1 MNGHEK
7 CAECGALKGLS
18 VVHWRGICISMLSN
32 EAPIKS
38 DVSSRRERV
47 KHLYASMIRSFE
59 DRGGRV
65 HARINAI
72 DEVVPSGTV
81 IVRREQPLKIFR
93 ALTGGEVLTIHP
105 DVGHV
110 YANAV
115 EWKPSKGSRGL
126 ANAFTEGF
134 GEYEGLVTVIGFRKS
149 ADMDISYPQGL
160 EFYQPGLDRDL
171 VRCVQGT
178 MSMDDVR
185 FVIFRVPIDRFPLED
200 MTFDERE
207 KYEEWLESGHAI
219 HKPLFIFRAVTFPD
233 AEKKNDPFRGEL
245 AA

>member
-1 MNGHEK
+1 
-7 CAECGALKGLS
+7 
-18 VVHWRGICISMLSN
+18 MLSN

-38 DVSSRRERV
+38 DVWSRRERV

-72 DEVVPSGTV
+72 DEVVPNGAV
-81 IVRREQPLKIFR
+81 IVRREHPLKV
-93 ALTGGEVLTIHP
+93 LHVLTRGEALAIHP
-105 DVGHV
+105 DAGHV

-149 ADMDISYPQGL
+149 ADMDISYPRGL

-178 MSMDDVR
+178 MSRDDVR

-207 KYEEWLESGHAI
+207 KYEDWLDSGYAI
-219 HKPLFIFRAVTFPD
+219 QKPLFIFRAVTFPD
-233 AEKKNDPFRGEL
+233 TEKKNDPFRGEL